1 MLESALMAKQFRP
14 VVRDSSYFERLGMQV
29 ELERLQKQAAEI
41 RDRLQRYPARI
52 LKRLNIA
59 GLAQAQDGNEGDTS
73 GTIHHR
79 SGKRTRSAET
89 RRRMSAAQR
98 ARWAKRRGGSPG
110 GQSPAPGATER
121 DRAAGRKAG
130 VAATVER
137 ARRSARGSAT
147 TGDTR
152 KRTMSPE
159 ARRRIGEAQR
169 RRWAELK
176 RQRR

>member
-1 MLESALMAKQFRP
+1 MPKQSRP
-14 VVRDSSYFERLGMQV
+14 LIRDSSYFERLGMQV
-29 ELERLQKQAAEI
+29 EVERLQKQAAEI

-59 GLAQAQDGNEGDTS
+59 GLGHTQDSGHGDTAATAQQRS
-73 GTIHHR
+73 GTF
-79 SGKRTRSAET
+79 TRSAET

-98 ARWAKRRGGSPG
+98 ARWAKRKAPTTGR
-110 GQSPAPGATER
+110 QSPAAGAIDG
-121 DRAAGRKAG
+121 DRAAQKGMAGRASSSAG
-130 VAATVER
+130 S
-137 ARRSARGSAT
+137 SASA
-147 TGDTR
+147 GRPR

-176 RQRR
+176 RKRR